1 MATELIATGFTA
13 ATSADITLAD
23 GESATV
29 GMKEGTVRAIIKI
42 ELKDDTGGYNA
53 VGVLDQQRPAV
64 SINAAGTY
72 RLRRIAGEDAAFAC
86 GAYRG

>member
-13 ATSADITLAD
+13 ANSADITLAA

-29 GMKEGTVRAIIKI
+29 GMKDGTAFSVIKI
-42 ELKDDTGGYNA
+42 ELKDDAAGYNT
-53 VGVLDQQRPAV
+53 VGELNPQRPAI
-64 SINAAGTY
+64 SIIAAGTY
-72 RLRRIAGEDAAFAC
+72 RLRRPAGDANTSC

>member
-13 ATSADITLAD
+13 ANSADITLAD

-29 GMKEGTVRAIIKI
+29 GMKGGTAFSVIKI
-42 ELKDDTGGYNA
+42 ELKDDDGGYNT
-53 VGVLDQQRPAV
+53 VGDLNSQRPAV

-72 RLRRIAGEDAAFAC
+72 RLRRLAGDANSAC